1 MRLHRDA
8 DFIELDATRKFTKG
22 NHMASIQGDNVRKGP
37 LVRLRALL
45 TSILS
50 TTAEEEVRLQRQDLL
65 KVIAK
70 SASGRAVDGQVREWK
85 D

>member
-1 MRLHRDA
+1 
-8 DFIELDATRKFTKG
+8 
-22 NHMASIQGDNVRKGP
+22 MASIQEDSVRKGP

-65 KVIAK
+65 KGIGK
-70 SASGRAVDGQVREWK
+70 SADARAADEQLREWK